1 MAPEQKYFDFKTI
14 LLLKFYLTGHAES
27 YCHLQHQEHNGR
39 SSVTDKG
46 QGDTCIGH
54 QIQYN
59 GNVKDHLQRNMYK
72 NPVTISEPNRSGAF
86 CSNKKQSV
94 QKIPIR
100 SVQKSLRKFQA
111 PHR

>member
-72 NPVTISEPNRSGAF
+72 NPGNDQRAEGIRCILGNKGQLVQNRS
-86 CSNKKQSV
+86 
-94 QKIPIR
+94 
-100 SVQKSLRKFQA
+100 
-111 PHR
+111 